1 MRSSNM
7 IMAIVVATSA
17 AGGARPVAAQ
27 LPASAAP
34 ETSQIVTSAT
44 GEARIVP
51 DRAAV
56 FIGVQTRA
64 ATAIAA
70 GQENARKQRII
81 IDTIAAL
88 GIPREQISTQ
98 SYNVSPEMRYDRE
111 GQRPI
116 VTGYVVSNIVR
127 VEVRRIEQVGPVIDG
142 ALSKGANQIH
152 SLDFFSSN
160 SDAARRDALAQAI
173 AKARGDAEAMARAAG
188 GSVGRVIEL
197 VTGDAGPRPMFRQDV
212 RALSG
217 VAAAAPTP
225 IEPGEE
231 VIRVTVTVRWQFVAA
246 K

>member
-1 MRSSNM
+1 MRSSNV
-7 IMAIVVATSA
+7 ITAIIIASSSA
-17 AGGARPVAAQ
+17 VARPATAQ
-27 LPASAAP
+27 PPASGAL

-56 FIGVQTRA
+56 YIGVQTRS
-64 ATAIAA
+64 ATAMAA
-70 GQENARKQRII
+70 GQENARKQRLI

-88 GIPREQISTQ
+88 GIPKEQISTQ

-116 VTGYVVSNIVR
+116 VTGYVVSNVVR

-142 ALSKGANQIH
+142 ALGKGANQIN

-188 GSVGRVIEL
+188 GSVGKVIEL

-212 RALSG
+212 RAG
-217 VAAAAPTP
+217 MTAAAQPTP

-231 VIRVTVTVRWQFVAA
+231 VVRVTVTVRWQFVAA
-246 K
+246 R